1 MPGTALVIGVRKPA
15 GGAITSRSVCGVNA
29 NGGSAGSE
37 LLGGVVAG
45 FAVVRSVLSKQ
56 VGSAI
61 PAWRRFSRRSHRAA
75 AEAGMLPEAKTVR
88 ATMFNTK
95 TIERYIE
102 VLRSLCSHDAA
113 SRSEQRQ
120 TITSFDR
127 LGSPVELT
135 AALRFAHPRASV
147 HRNALYNNARSAMTG
162 LVAAAR
168 NQSPIKSYAR
178 GSGRL
183 SGSSRIPPGTDR

>member
-15 GGAITSRSVCGVNA
+15 GGAIRSRSVCGVNA

-61 PAWRRFSRRSHRAA
+61 PAWRRFSRRSHRTA
-75 AEAGMLPEAKTVR
+75 AEAAMLPEAKTVR
-88 ATMFNTK
+88 PTMFNTK

-102 VLRSLCSHDAA
+102 VPPVFMFAQRREPIRAAPNYNEFRSTGITCRVDGRASLCSPSGFRAP
-113 SRSEQRQ
+113 QC
-120 TITSFDR
+120 
-127 LGSPVELT
+127 
-135 AALRFAHPRASV
+135 AL
-147 HRNALYNNARSAMTG
+147 
-162 LVAAAR
+162 
-168 NQSPIKSYAR
+168 
-178 GSGRL
+178 
-183 SGSSRIPPGTDR
+183 

>member
-1 MPGTALVIGVRKPA
+1 MPGTALVMGVRKPA

-75 AEAGMLPEAKTVR
+75 AEAGTLPEAKTVR

-102 VLRSLCSHDAA
+102 VLRFFMFARRREPIRAA
-113 SRSEQRQ
+113 P
-120 TITSFDR
+120 TITNFDR

-135 AALRFAHPRASV
+135 GALS
-147 HRNALYNNARSAMTG
+147 LCS
-162 LVAAAR
+162 
-168 NQSPIKSYAR
+168 
-178 GSGRL
+178 
-183 SGSSRIPPGTDR
+183 PPGFRAPQGAP

>member
-1 MPGTALVIGVRKPA
+1 MPGTALVMGVRKPA

-75 AEAGMLPEAKTVR
+75 AEGGGFRGGGKGRGE
-88 ATMFNTK
+88 
-95 TIERYIE
+95 E
-102 VLRSLCSHDAA
+102 VKNKKN
-113 SRSEQRQ
+113 EQ
-120 TITSFDR
+120 
-127 LGSPVELT
+127 
-135 AALRFAHPRASV
+135 
-147 HRNALYNNARSAMTG
+147 NN
-162 LVAAAR
+162 
-168 NQSPIKSYAR
+168 
-178 GSGRL
+178 
-183 SGSSRIPPGTDR
+183 

>member
-1 MPGTALVIGVRKPA
+1 MPGTALVMGVRKPA

-75 AEAGMLPEAKTVR
+75 AEAGMFAGGETGQ
-88 ATMFNTK
+88 ATEFHTK
-95 TIERYIE
+95 K
-102 VLRSLCSHDAA
+102 
-113 SRSEQRQ
+113 
-120 TITSFDR
+120 
-127 LGSPVELT
+127 
-135 AALRFAHPRASV
+135 
-147 HRNALYNNARSAMTG
+147 HRTK
-162 LVAAAR
+162 
-168 NQSPIKSYAR
+168 I
-178 GSGRL
+178 
-183 SGSSRIPPGTDR
+183 